1 MTDPGAKY
9 WSDIVSA
16 IEAIE
21 RFVEGI
27 DTLNKYTTDHKTR
40 SAVER
45 QLAIIGEAVRHL
57 QRIDPRLAL
66 EDAKDIVGMRNRLI
80 HSYDNVDDKLVWQ
93 VVRLDLAPLK
103 AVAKSMLPPLNKE

>member
-1 MTDPGAKY
+1 M
-9 WSDIVSA
+9 
-16 IEAIE
+16 
-21 RFVEGI
+21 EGI
-27 DTLNKYTTDHKTR
+27 ETLSSYAKNLKTK

-57 QRIDPRLAL
+57 QRLDPGLPL

-103 AVAKSMLPPLNKE
+103 SVALDRLPPLDEA

>member
-1 MTDPGAKY
+1 MDPSAKY

-16 IEAIE
+16 IDAIE

-27 DTLNKYTTDHKTR
+27 DSLNGYARDHKTK

-57 QRIDPRLAL
+57 QRLDPSLAL
-66 EDAKDIVGMRNRLI
+66 NDTKDIVGMRNRLI

-93 VVRLDLAPLK
+93 VVRLDLAP
-103 AVAKSMLPPLNKE
+103 